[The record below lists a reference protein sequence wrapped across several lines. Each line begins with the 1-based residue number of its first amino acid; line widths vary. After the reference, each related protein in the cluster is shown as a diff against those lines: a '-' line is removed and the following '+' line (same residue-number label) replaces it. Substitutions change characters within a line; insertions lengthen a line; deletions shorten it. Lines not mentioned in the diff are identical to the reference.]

1 MSKRKKIQLSDQLVL
16 NQYMLYLFEVDKFE
30 DLTKG
35 MKESSLEE
43 FDTDNVSRFYKHLSS
58 RLIDREELNADIL
71 RQYDENIV
79 GHTLRINDRRDRE
92 IKWKYFQ
99 YLSLLFTEIYLDR
112 YFNHRSKLIKDLNI
126 FVEEFNKGKSKAEQ
140 VDYYTKDNLKKL
152 AFWSAT
158 GSGKT
163 LIMHINIL
171 QYLHYFYQSNRRS
184 DLEQIILITPSDDL
198 SQQQLK

>member
-1 MSKRKKIQLSDQLVL
+1 MAKKKKIQLSDQLVL
-16 NQYMLYLFEVDKFE
+16 NQYMLHLFEVDNFE
-30 DLTKG
+30 DLTKD

-43 FDTDNVSRFYKHLSS
+43 LDTDNVSRFFKYLSS
-58 RLIDREELNADIL
+58 RLLDREELNTDIL

-79 GHTLRINDRRDRE
+79 SHTLRINDKRDKE

-99 YLSLLFTEIYLDR
+99 YLSLLFTEVYLDR
-112 YFNHRSKLIKDLNI
+112 YFNQREKLIKDLNMFI
-126 FVEEFNKGKSKAEQ
+126 DRFNQDKSKAEQ
-140 VDYYTKDNLKKL
+140 IEYYNETDLKKL

-163 LIMHINIL
+163 LIMHVNIL

-184 DLEQIILITPSDDL
+184 DLEQIILLTPSEDL
-198 SQQQLK
+198 SKQHL